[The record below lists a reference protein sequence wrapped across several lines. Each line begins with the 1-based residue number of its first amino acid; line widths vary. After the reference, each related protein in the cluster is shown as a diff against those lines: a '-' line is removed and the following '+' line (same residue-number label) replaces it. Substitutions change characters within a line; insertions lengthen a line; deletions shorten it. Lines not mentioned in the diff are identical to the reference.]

1 MRRVA
6 VGAMLA
12 ALFAAPTFAAI
23 SDYDT
28 DGDNLVSFDEMV
40 VAYPDLTEDLFAQID
55 TSTDGLV
62 DEAELTTALEANLI
76 VKPAE

>member
-12 ALFAAPTFAAI
+12 ALFAAPTLAAI

-28 DGDNLVSFDEMV
+28 NGDNLVSFDEMI

-62 DEAELTTALEANLI
+62 DEAELTAALEANLI